1 MKCPHCKVPL
11 KAHTKICADC
21 GHTVRAERQKRQR
34 NLFIGMLLLIRL
46 LLSIVLVVKLSKQK
60 EN

>member
-1 MKCPHCKVPL
+1 MKCPHCKTPL
-11 KAHTKICADC
+11 KAHAKICAFC
-21 GHTVRAERQKRQR
+21 GHTVKAERQKRQR
-34 NLFIGMLLLIRL
+34 NLLIGLLLLIRL